1 MVLVASQRHAGRF
14 PAPCWSRCSALL
26 IASRYR
32 NCYASAS
39 ASSLHSLIVVL
50 LLHLT
55 CLLME
60 SSTDSLFTPTML
72 ILQRVFPHRSIR
84 MITSSIRRSLSAC
97 RARLNDTTG
106 STGAQRSAG
115 PCSHRFSLASHFQ
128 IPRTAARVRTNS
140 AHRLLIPGAF
150 LSYDHYASCAFTYRH
165 VTVISFSLFWTL
177 FLVRLASRPRVV
189 RSHPRDVSALVD
201 RQRPRALPS
210 ARLVDTVCGVF
221 GARVRVQSSRRSP
234 ISPDLSPATSLYS

>member
-39 ASSLHSLIVVL
+39 ESSLHSLIVVL

-60 SSTDSLFTPTML
+60 SSTDSLFTSTML
-72 ILQRVFPHRSIR
+72 ILQRVSLHRFIR
-84 MITSSIRRSLSAC
+84 MTTSSIRRSLSAC
-97 RARLNDTTG
+97 RARLNDATG

-115 PCSHRFSLASHFQ
+115 PCSHQFSLALHFQ
-128 IPRTAARVRTNS
+128 IPRTRGGQTSPKSTEIRNS
-140 AHRLLIPGAF
+140 VAF
-150 LSYDHYASCAFTYRH
+150 RA
-165 VTVISFSLFWTL
+165 VFSVF
-177 FLVRLASRPRVV
+177 FRPCFSVV
-189 RSHPRDVSALVD
+189 AESVSE
-201 RQRPRALPS
+201 
-210 ARLVDTVCGVF
+210 
-221 GARVRVQSSRRSP
+221 
-234 ISPDLSPATSLYS
+234 